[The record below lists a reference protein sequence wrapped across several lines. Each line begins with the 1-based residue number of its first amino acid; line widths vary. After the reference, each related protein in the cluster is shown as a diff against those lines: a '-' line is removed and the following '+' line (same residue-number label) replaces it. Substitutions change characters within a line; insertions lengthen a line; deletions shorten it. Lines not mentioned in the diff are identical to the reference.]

1 MNTTIFN
8 QFADYT
14 NIDDVAKYSAMP
26 LRKCL
31 RVNTLLLSVEAF
43 KYYAVKKQWQLEP
56 VLWCAEGFFIE
67 RPEQSEALGR
77 DVLHQLG
84 YFYIQEA
91 SSMLPPVLLDAQPG
105 ELILDMSA
113 APGSKTT
120 QLAAMMEGRGLVIA
134 NDIQPKRLKT
144 LQTACHRLGATNT
157 VLTQKNGQ
165 WFGQHMAERFDRV
178 LCDAPCS
185 ALGTV
190 RKDPDAISLS
200 TENTVTTLAHI
211 QHELL
216 DSACK
221 AVKKDGIIV
230 YSTCT
235 LTLEENE
242 AIVESVLQKY
252 PDVFEL
258 VAPEQEWAAAAI
270 EQSAIVQKAT
280 TQIGP
285 MLRLWPQTYN
295 TEGFFSAVLRK
306 KRSLVPKQVTTPVAR
321 RERTIS
327 KGRVLE
333 FTADIKKRFGTNFIR
348 YNESLSEWE
357 GIVYLVTTYGQ
368 TLNVPNRNYS
378 LGVPYG
384 KMLKNNTI
392 RIGND
397 IARLRGAEAKQN
409 IVLVNQEELQTL
421 LQGKNVT
428 CNPTLQGDVIV
439 QYEGYS
445 LGTCTAQKGVLKNT
459 LDREF
464 IKLNQ

>member
-1 MNTTIFN
+1 MHTNVFD
-8 QFADYT
+8 QFAPYT
-14 NIDDVAKYSAMP
+14 NVQVLAEYSAKP
-26 LRKCL
+26 LRKCI
-31 RVNTLLLSVEAF
+31 RVNTLLLTVEQF
-43 KYYAVKKQWQLEP
+43 KAYATIQAWQLEP
-56 VLWCAEGFFIE
+56 VPWCSEGFFIE
-67 RPEQSEALGR
+67 RAEQSEALGR
-77 DVLHQLG
+77 DILHQLG

-91 SSMLPPVLLDAQPG
+91 SSMLPPVVLDPQPG

-120 QLAAMMEGRGLVIA
+120 QLAAMMEGRGLIIA

-144 LQTACHRLGATNT
+144 LQAACYRLGATNT

-200 TENTVTTLAHI
+200 TDTTVTTLAHI
-211 QHELL
+211 QQELL

-221 AVKKDGIIV
+221 AVKKDGIVV

-235 LTLEENE
+235 LTVEENE
-242 AIVESVLQKY
+242 AIVESVLQSY
-252 PDVFEL
+252 PDTFEL

-270 EQSAIVQKAT
+270 QESNIVQQAT
-280 TQIGP
+280 VQSGP
-285 MLRLWPQTYN
+285 MLRLWPHTYN

-306 KRSLVPKQVTTPVAR
+306 KRTLTPKEPTKPVAR

-327 KGRVLE
+327 KGKVLE
-333 FTADIKKRFGTNFIR
+333 FTADITKRFGTSFIR

-357 GIVYLVTTYGQ
+357 GVVYLVTTYGQ
-368 TLNVPNRNYS
+368 TLNIPNRNYS

-384 KMLKNNTI
+384 KLLNNNTI
-392 RIGND
+392 RISND
-397 IARLRGAEAKQN
+397 IARLRGAEAVHNVVCITK
-409 IVLVNQEELQTL
+409 EELQTML
-421 LQGKNVT
+421 DGKNVT
-428 CNPTLQGDVIV
+428 CTPTLQGDVIV

-445 LGTCTAQKGVLKNT
+445 LGTCTAQKGILKNT
-459 LDREF
+459 LDRE
-464 IKLNQ
+464 LVRQNQ